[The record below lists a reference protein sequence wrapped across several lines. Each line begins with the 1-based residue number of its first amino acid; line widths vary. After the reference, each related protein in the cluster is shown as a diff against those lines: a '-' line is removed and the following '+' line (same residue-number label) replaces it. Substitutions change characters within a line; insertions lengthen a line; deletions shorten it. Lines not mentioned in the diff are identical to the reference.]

1 MGERREERA
10 RSYKKRAGKKE
21 CSVTFAEGVRKVS

>member
-10 RSYKKRAGKKE
+10 RSYKKKAGKKE
-21 CSVTFAEGVRKVS
+21 RMVSRLPKV